1 MNNNLIEVMKENN
14 GMITTKQAKELGF
27 SKIHLKKMLEEG
39 KIEKV
44 KNGVYL
50 DRNKFGDEYYIFQV
64 RYNNAIFSYNTALY
78 ILGETERT
86 PINLDVTVYRG
97 YNAHRFPQNIT
108 VHYVKRE
115 FLDLGVIERKS
126 PQGSI
131 VKLYNLERTLC
142 DIIRNKNNSLDTEQ
156 VNKVT
161 KRLLLGKKVDINL
174 LFEYAEKLKCLE
186 KLKLIMELII

>member
-27 SKIHLKKMLEEG
+27 SKMHLKKMLEEG

-97 YNAHRFPQNIT
+97 YNAHRFPENIT